1 MTPGSH
7 RSRTPPR
14 HGANSRPPSVPAP
27 LAGLIAGCGRVLIGI
42 GVLVLA
48 FAGFQ
53 LWGTG
58 LAESRAQEDL
68 TARFR
73 AEHGP
78 AAVEDGSL
86 IAAEPSQIPQTL
98 AATSAAADD
107 SAAPPETAA
116 ATDPAVPAGTAARTD
131 PAIAAETA
139 PPTDAGRLLASLRRH
154 RPPPA
159 VGEPVAVLTVPAIG
173 LTKTVVE
180 GTSRD
185 ALRSG
190 PGHYRATPL
199 PGRPG
204 NVAIAGHRTTHGAP
218 FLDIDRLVPGDEITM
233 ETPDGIFTYLVEGQ
247 VDDSGGEIGHRIVDP
262 DDVGVIADQGDDRLT
277 LTACHPKYSAR
288 QRIIVTAVLR
298 TDDPTSHLDAVPTTA
313 VTGSQPPPETTAA
326 GDAEVAHTAE
336 PDGTDDPVIAAA
348 AATGPTD
355 PQHPI
360 DRRRTEQAAIAQP
373 PVSQTTPQ
381 HAIEQ
386 MTAGR
391 PVGGATSALSPV
403 ARDEAAMV
411 ARSLGWQ
418 GHYAGPTLAWAA
430 LTALIAA
437 AGWGGGRLWRRFPA
451 WAMAVPPFTLALF
464 TCFANLERL
473 LPAA

>member
-14 HGANSRPPSVPAP
+14 HGANDRHQSVPAP
-27 LAGLIAGCGRVLIGI
+27 VARLIADCGRVLIGI

-78 AAVEDGSL
+78 ATVEDGQL
-86 IAAEPSQIPQTL
+86 IAAETSQIPQTL
-98 AATSAAADD
+98 AATSAGADD
-107 SAAPPETAA
+107 PGARPDTAGP
-116 ATDPAVPAGTAARTD
+116 TDPAVPADTAA
-131 PAIAAETA
+131 
-139 PPTDAGRLLASLRRH
+139 PTDTGRLLASLRRH

-159 VGEPVAVLTVPAIG
+159 VGDPVAVLTIPAIG

-218 FLDIDRLVPGDEITM
+218 FLDVDQLVPGDEITL

-247 VDDSGGEIGHRIVDP
+247 VDGSGGEIGHRIVDP
-262 DDVGVIADQGDDRLT
+262 DEVGVIADQGDDRLT

-288 QRIIVTAVLR
+288 ERIVVTAVLR
-298 TDDPTSHLDAVPTTA
+298 ADDPTSDLDAVRTTA
-313 VTGSQPPPETTAA
+313 ATGSQPSPETTAA
-326 GDAEVAHTAE
+326 GDAELAHTAE
-336 PDGTDDPVIAAA
+336 PDGSDDPVIAAA
-348 AATGPTD
+348 AATDPTD
-355 PQHPI
+355 PQQSLDQHPTDQGPI
-360 DRRRTEQAAIAQP
+360 DQAAIAEP
-373 PVSQTTPQ
+373 PASQTTPQ
-381 HAIEQ
+381 HPIDQ
-386 MTAGR
+386 IIAGR
-391 PVGGATSALSPV
+391 PVGGASSAMSPV
-403 ARDEAAMV
+403 AGDEAAMV

-418 GHYAGPTLAWAA
+418 GHYAGPTLAWAGFA
-430 LTALIAA
+430 AVIAA

-451 WAMAVPPFTLALF
+451 YAMAIPPFTLALF